1 MIDRTIICLAVL
13 VFSSMA
19 VEAAQVEVTQT
30 AKCRVIDRHVPDAD
44 VAYQPGKDVVEGEP
58 VVPADLDGGAGPITV
73 PQKFDIE
80 IDAPLDQSVSAGQGN
95 PLYQPRA
102 KIGKV
107 TVSNLEGDTAMDING
122 QPLYRRPPGAPSP
135 DCAE

>member
-1 MIDRTIICLAVL
+1 M
-13 VFSSMA
+13 FSTVMS

-30 AKCRVIDRHVPDAD
+30 AKCRVIDRHVPDAG

-58 VVPADLDGGAGPITV
+58 VVPADLDGGAGAITV

-80 IDAPLDQSVSAGQGN
+80 IDAPLDAHDSGGQGN

-107 TVSNLEGDTAMDING
+107 TVSNLEGDTAIGFNG
-122 QPLYRRPPGAPSP
+122 QSLYRQPPGSPSP